1 MKKGWEMKNL
11 GDVCSVL
18 NGGTPDTTIKEF
30 WDGENLWITPKDMG
44 KLNSIYVDDTERK
57 ITDAGLKNSSAKIL
71 PVNSVVLSSRAP
83 IGHLAINTKPISTN
97 QGCKGI
103 IPTEKINTHFLFYF
117 LKKSVQLLNDLGS
130 GTTFKEL
137 SGSKLSDVKI
147 PLPPISEQ
155 QHIVSILSEA
165 FAGIEQA
172 KENLQCNLQN
182 AKDLFQSEK
191 NQVFK
196 NLAKTEGKV
205 PIASVCNEIFAGG
218 DAPKENFSDEKTEK
232 YPIPIF
238 ANAVGRKGLYGFT
251 DVSRVTEPSI
261 TIAGRGSG
269 TGYTEVR
276 YEPFFPIVRLIVL
289 TPNIEKITLEFL
301 KYAIQSLTI
310 LKSGSAIPQ
319 LTIPMIKGYSLPLP
333 SLKEQKKIVYQFDT
347 LEVQTKNLENIYQQK
362 LNALE
367 ELKKSIL
374 HKAFSGELTKTQTEV
389 SA

>member
-1 MKKGWEMKNL
+1 MKKDWLMKKL
-11 GDVCSVL
+11 GEVCEISSGKSNTEDAVENGDYAFFDRSKIVKRSSKYLFDSEAIIIAGEGQTFPPKFYSGKFDLHQRAYALFDFKNEISVHYVFNYL
-18 NGGTPDTTIKEF
+18 IHFQKYF
-30 WDGENLWITPKDMG
+30 EN
-44 KLNSIYVDDTERK
+44 V
-57 ITDAGLKNSSAKIL
+57 A
-71 PVNSVVLSSRAP
+71 V
-83 IGHLAINTKPISTN
+83 
-97 QGCKGI
+97 
-103 IPTEKINTHFLFYF
+103 
-117 LKKSVQLLNDLGS
+117 
-130 GTTFKEL
+130 GTTVKSLRLRHFQEL
-137 SGSKLSDVKI
+137 PI
-147 PLPPISEQ
+147 PVPTIIEQ
-155 QHIVSILSEA
+155 QQIVSILDEA
-165 FAGIEQA
+165 FAAIEQA
-172 KENLQCNLQN
+172 KQNLQRNLQN
-182 AKDLFQSEK
+182 AKDLSQSEK
-191 NQVFK
+191 NQLFE
-196 NLAKTEGKV
+196 NLGKTAGKV

-218 DAPKENFSDEKTEK
+218 DAPKGNFSDEKTEE
-232 YPIPIF
+232 YPIPIY

-269 TGYTEVR
+269 TGYTEIR

-347 LEVQTKNLENIYQQK
+347 LEVETKNLENIYQQK

-374 HKAFSGELTKTQTEV
+374 QKAFSGELTEKKTAV